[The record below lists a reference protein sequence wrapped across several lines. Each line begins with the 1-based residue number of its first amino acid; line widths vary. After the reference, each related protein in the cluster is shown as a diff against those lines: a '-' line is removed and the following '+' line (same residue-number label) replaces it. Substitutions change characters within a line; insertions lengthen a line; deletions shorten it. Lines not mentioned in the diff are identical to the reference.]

1 MSAHS
6 PDLDVVLRLSDVI
19 LSREALEIALGLPP
33 DRFEAARKG
42 SAHYAQFNLPEGTS
56 WEEVTTFAN
65 RIGPSV
71 QSLFQQGQIGR
82 ASLDVALHLEE
93 GHVSASMRIPHAAAA
108 ALGRFGINLD
118 VSAYLTA
125 VD

>member
-6 PDLDVVLRLSDVI
+6 PDLDAVLRLSDVV
-19 LSREALEIALGLPP
+19 LSREALETALGMPP
-33 DRFEAARKG
+33 DRFEVARKG
-42 SAHYAQFNLPEGTS
+42 NSNYAQINLPEGSS
-56 WEEVTTFAN
+56 WEAVTAFAN

-71 QSLFQQGQIGR
+71 QSLFQQGEIGR
-82 ASLDVALHLEE
+82 PSLDVALHLEE

-108 ALGRFGINLD
+108 TIGRFGINLD

-125 VD
+125 MD